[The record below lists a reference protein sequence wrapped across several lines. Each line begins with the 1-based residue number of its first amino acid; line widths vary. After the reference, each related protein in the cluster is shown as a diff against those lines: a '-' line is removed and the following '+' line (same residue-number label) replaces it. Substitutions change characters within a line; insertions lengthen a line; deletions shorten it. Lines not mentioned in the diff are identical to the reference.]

1 MIRQPSP
8 EVKLRRRWT
17 KLGVQAA
24 ANAQWGRWSQ
34 PDQRP
39 LFMGRSLVS
48 ANTDVPTKSPE
59 KSGNHTSRDFSI
71 IPRVKRISPLVWVFL
86 LPIVLGAPFVGR
98 AFFVDDNYQ
107 MLMARGT
114 WNHPLR
120 PYDFKADDDGRD
132 NAGWEKGQPP
142 RMVNPPLHHYILGLF
157 SKIGGGQIWVV
168 RLLSLLLA
176 GGSAVFIYLLAARL
190 LIPPGPVTVLAVLT
204 PAFWLSS
211 YSLLIDSTLLFF
223 FLGALWTWVEGVR
236 RRSAGWLTLSGLLMG
251 LSLLAKYTGAM
262 IFPVAVLY
270 WWTDR
275 ESGRRWTPWMAFVL
289 PALIFGAWSEWN
301 VATYGA
307 VHFTESAKRVM
318 QVFSWGHVLIFLTF
332 LSGVFLLPLV
342 GWFER
347 GDRKKTL
354 TGALVALLLAFY
366 LAGPWGGFGRGQALL
381 MSALTVG
388 SVLFLWA
395 AIHSLR
401 GTRYASDLFLVGWL
415 LIGAVQMVYVMQWVA
430 ARYYLTLLVPAVFL
444 TYRLW
449 QRRTEFSP
457 LRLTRLHTGVSVL
470 LFLFTGSLCV
480 GDYLQAGTQRRIAA
494 DVARDGLLATGR
506 RGIFLGDSFTSS
518 YLKTVGWEPGFRKTP
533 FLPGDLVLKQEV
545 IMPPWWFR
553 PPANALRP
561 LAVYAYPSRW
571 PLRVMDNRGSAGFY
585 ASAWGALP
593 FTFSFGPLERYTLF
607 EVLGSSAPVEGNR

>member
-1 MIRQPSP
+1 MYRPPQTPQ
-8 EVKLRRRWT
+8 
-17 KLGVQAA
+17 GAA
-24 ANAQWGRWSQ
+24 GRNPTSGLSLSQ
-34 PDQRP
+34 
-39 LFMGRSLVS
+39 
-48 ANTDVPTKSPE
+48 E
-59 KSGNHTSRDFSI
+59 FSI
-71 IPRVKRISPLVWVFL
+71 IPLVKRVSPLVWVFF

-107 MLMARGT
+107 MLMARGILD
-114 WNHPLR
+114 HPLR
-120 PYDFKADDDGRD
+120 PYDFKADDNGRD
-132 NAGWEKGQPP
+132 NAGWERGQPP

-157 SKIGGGQIWVV
+157 SKIGDGRVWVV

-223 FLGALWTWVEGVR
+223 FLGALWTWVEGLR

-251 LSLLAKYTGAM
+251 FSLLAKYTGAM
-262 IFPVAVLY
+262 IFPVAALF

-275 ESGRRWTPWMAFVL
+275 ASGRRWTPWLTFFL

-307 VHFTESAKRVM
+307 VHFTESAKRVL
-318 QVFSWGHVLIFLTF
+318 QVFSWSHVLIFLTF
-332 LSGVFLLPLV
+332 FSGVFLLPLV
-342 GWFER
+342 GWFEL
-347 GDRKKTL
+347 GDRKKIL
-354 TGALVALLLAFY
+354 MSVLGALLLAFF
-366 LAGPWGGFGRGQALL
+366 LAGPWGGFGRGQSLL
-381 MSALTVG
+381 IAGLTVG
-388 SVLFLWA
+388 GLLFLWA
-395 AIHSLR
+395 SIKSLR
-401 GTRYASDLFLVGWL
+401 GSRYPSDLFLVGWV

-430 ARYYLTLLVPAVFL
+430 ARYYLTILVPAVFL

-457 LRLTRLHTGVSVL
+457 LRLARLQSVVGIV
-470 LFLFTGSLCV
+470 LFLFTLSLGV
-480 GDYLQAGTQRRIAA
+480 GDYLQAGTQRRIAE
-494 DVARDGLLATGR
+494 DVDRDRLLSTGR

-518 YLKTVGWEPGFRKTP
+518 YLKSVGWEPGFRNTP
-533 FLPGDLVLKQEV
+533 FFPGDLVLKQEV

-553 PPANALRP
+553 PPAGALRP
-561 LAVYAYPSRW
+561 LAVYPYPSRW
-571 PLRVMDNRGSAGFY
+571 PFRVMDNRGSAGFY

-593 FTFSFGPLERYTLF
+593 FTVSFGPLERYTLF
-607 EVLGSSAPVEGNR
+607 EVVGASSPVEGKQ